1 MHCTKLCLNEQER
14 KTPFYRERENMRYY
28 LAIDI
33 GASSGRHILAYL
45 ENGKMITEEIYRFQN
60 GPEMLTAFDGEQHL
74 MWTHERLFTEILN
87 GLKKAKELGKVPYA
101 VGIDTWGVD
110 YALLDENDEAIGG
123 IYCYRDSRTEETIPA
138 VHSIISYENLFAR
151 TGIAFA
157 SFNTVYQLLDDLKT
171 GRMAKAKSMLMLPD
185 YFHFRLTGV
194 KKQEY
199 CNATTT
205 GMVNAETHTWD
216 EEIIEKLGYKKELFG
231 QLAQPGTE
239 VGEFSDEVA
248 AIVGYKAKVMLPA
261 THDTASAVLAAP
273 LKAQT
278 PYISSGTWS
287 LLGVEQNKAHT
298 SKSAMEA
305 GYSNEGSIKHQVRL
319 QINIMGLWMIQQ
331 VRHELEDKYSFVE
344 LVNMAKENPV
354 DYEINVNDQR
364 FLAPDNM
371 TAEINAAVGKELTV
385 GEMAYV
391 IYNNLARYY
400 DVALKALEEVT
411 GEKYDTLNIIGG
423 GSKNGFLNELTM
435 KYTGKRVITGPA
447 EGTAIGNLMMQMVGA
462 GDIADVAEGR
472 KIIKDSFDIEEL

>member
-231 QLAQPGTE
+231 QLTQPGTE

-423 GSKNGFLNELTM
+423 GSNNKFLNELT
-435 KYTGKRVITGPA
+435 KQYTGKQVIAGPA

-472 KIIKDSFDIEEL
+472 EIITRSFDISEV

>member
-1 MHCTKLCLNEQER
+1 
-14 KTPFYRERENMRYY
+14 MRYY

-33 GASSGRHILAYL
+33 GASSGRHIVAHL

-60 GPEMLTAFDGEQHL
+60 GPEDLTAYDGKTHL

-87 GLKKAKELGKVPYA
+87 GLKKAKELGKVPYS

-110 YALLDENDEAIGG
+110 YALLDENDNAIGG
-123 IYCYRDSRTEETIPA
+123 TYCYRDSRTDATIPA
-138 VHSIISYENLFAR
+138 VHEIIPFETLFAK

-157 SFNTVYQLLDDLKT
+157 SFNTVYQLLDDKKT
-171 GRMAKAKSMLMLPD
+171 GRMEKAKSMLMLPD

-205 GMVNAETHTWD
+205 GMVNSVTHTWD

-231 QLAQPGTE
+231 ELAQPGTV
-239 VGEFSDEVA
+239 VGEFTDEVA
-248 AIVGYKAKVMLPA
+248 AIVGYKAKVILPA

-273 LKAQT
+273 LEAQT

-298 SKSAMEA
+298 SDAARKA
-305 GYSNEGSIKHQVRL
+305 GYSNEGSVQEQFRL

-331 VRHELEDKYSFVE
+331 VRHELDDKYSFAE
-344 LVNMAKENPV
+344 LADMARVNPID
-354 DYEINVNDQR
+354 DYINVNDQK
-364 FLAPDNM
+364 FLAPESMIDV
-371 TAEINAAVGKELTV
+371 INETVGRKLSV
-385 GEMAYV
+385 GEMAYA

-400 DVALKALEEVT
+400 DQSLKALEEVT
-411 GEKYDTLNIIGG
+411 GEKYETLNIIGG
-423 GSKNGFLNELTM
+423 GSKNMLLNELTM
-435 KYTGKRVITGPA
+435 QYTGKKIITGPT
-447 EGTAIGNLMMQMVGA
+447 EGTAIGNLMMQMVGG
-462 GDIADVAEGR
+462 GDVKDVKEGR
-472 KIIKDSFDIEEL
+472 QIVKNSFDIAEL